1 MRASEPRPSTSWA
14 WIIASR
20 AGEANARR
28 ISDHHGSGSRTPQRA
43 TVSSTEARI
52 EGDSDSY
59 HPRIDRVTTAGV
71 VTRFPITGGGYHS
84 STDITAGPD
93 GNLWFT
99 DPGANAVGMITT
111 EGAVQEFALPTETA
125 YPFDIAAG
133 SDGAMW
139 FTEFSAG
146 KIGRITV

>member
-1 MRASEPRPSTSWA
+1 VSIAGGPDGNLWFTAPGVGSVGSIAPDGTFGPL
-14 WIIASR
+14 IPVGGYPYGIAS
-20 AGEANARR
+20 GPDGNLW
-28 ISDHHGSGSRTPQRA
+28 ISDSN
-43 TVSSTEARI
+43 
-52 EGDSDSY
+52 

-99 DPGANAVGMITT
+99 DPGANALGMITT
-111 EGAVQEFALPTETA
+111 AGAVQEFALPTESA